1 MKRTNI
7 FVNKMHILRNIL
19 IVSIVLNLCNGQQPA
34 DKGANA
40 KTKEILDY
48 IAGLPKRSMFYFI
61 LNFYFYFSN
70 QKINIFRVNTL
81 ELVVLLLI

>member
-7 FVNKMHILRNIL
+7 FVNKMHILRNIF
-19 IVSIVLNLCNGQQPA
+19 IVSVVLNLCYGQQPA

-48 IAGLPKRSMFYFI
+48 IAGLPKQSMSI
-61 LNFYFYFSN
+61 
-70 QKINIFRVNTL
+70 
-81 ELVVLLLI
+81 